1 MKRMGQR
8 SLAAKGSLWAL
19 LVLACGG
26 EAQRGPQPHDH
37 TDSPAT
43 SDGGAAPSPPQPG
56 HAGRAG
62 GGQPAGAGGSVQT
75 EQAGA
80 APEGGEASAGAAGDA
95 GGAANAGAGGEAS
108 GNAAGA
114 AGQPPVDSC
123 DPIVFDDAELELT
136 VRTLLHKA
144 TGPLRPDDVAGFSD
158 LTTESITSLKGV
170 ECLTDLTSL
179 DVGSLPPGQIRDL
192 GPLAALTK
200 LETLSLARNPLA
212 SLEPLGNLPKLQTL
226 YLFKVPVTLDLA
238 PLAGAPALVYLDLE
252 GDTLQSLAPL
262 GSVPTLRELIV
273 RSGTVIEPASIG
285 AVTSLQSLDATG
297 VFADAAPLASLT
309 ELQKLRIGHSG
320 LANFSALSSLTKLKY
335 LDASRSDVADIAAV
349 ASMTTLANVNLNGN
363 QVSDVSPLG
372 ALPDLNLVVLVDNQ
386 IGDVAPLADNLGLGA
401 GDFVYLGKNP
411 FSCATEATHL
421 QALAG
426 RGADVVSDCP

>member
-1 MKRMGQR
+1 MGQW

-26 EAQRGPQPHDH
+26 EAQHGSRAHGH

-43 SDGGAAPSPPQPG
+43 SDGGAAPSTPKPEP
-56 HAGRAG
+56 AGGAG
-62 GGQPAGAGGSVQT
+62 GGQPPAAGGSAQT

-80 APEGGEASAGAAGDA
+80 APEGGEAGGAGGAGDA
-95 GGAANAGAGGEAS
+95 GGAANAGAGGD
-108 GNAAGA
+108 AAGM

-123 DPIVFDDAELELT
+123 DPIVFDDAELERT
-136 VRTLLHKA
+136 VRAVLQRP

-158 LTTESITSLKGV
+158 LTTESVTSLKGV

-179 DVGSLPPGQIRDL
+179 DVGSLPPGSITDL

-212 SLEPLGNLPKLQTL
+212 SLEPLGQLPKLQTL
-226 YLFKVPVTLDLA
+226 YLFKVPVTLDLT

-262 GSVPTLRELIV
+262 GSVPTLREMIV

-320 LANFSALSSLTKLKY
+320 LAHFSALSSLTKLKY
-335 LDASRSDVADIAAV
+335 LDASRSDVTDIAAV
-349 ASMTTLANVNLNGN
+349 ASMTKLVNLNLNGN
-363 QVSDVSPLG
+363 QISDVSPLA
-372 ALPDLNLVVLVDNQ
+372 ALPDLNIVVLVDNQ
-386 IGDVAPLADNLGLGA
+386 ISNVAPLAGNLGLGG

-411 FSCATEATHL
+411 FNCATEATSL
-421 QALAG
+421 QALEG
-426 RGADVVSDCP
+426 RGADVISDCP